1 VIPLS
6 TDANRVKQE
15 ILDRVKQFYSL
26 THANHELF
34 VPGKTR
40 VPFAGRVFDEK
51 ELIELVDAS
60 LEFWLTQGRFTDV
73 FEDGLANFIGSKQ
86 CIFVNSG
93 SSANLLA
100 FMALTSNRLGPRQIK
115 PGDEVITVAAAF
127 PTTVSPVIQYG
138 AVPVF
143 VDIETKTYNIEPLLL
158 RKSLSD
164 RTKAV
169 FVAHCMGHP
178 FDVDEVRSFCDEHN
192 LWLIE
197 DNCDALGAK
206 FKGKYTGTF
215 GQLATSSF
223 YPAHHITTGEGG
235 AVFTD
240 DAELARIV
248 RSLRDWGRDC
258 WCASGHDDTCGKRF
272 EKQFGELPFGYD
284 HKYVYSH
291 FGYNLKATD
300 LQAAIGCA
308 QLQKLDSFVQKR
320 REHHARLLE
329 GLAPLEDFFVLP
341 EAAQDT
347 EPSWFG
353 FVLTVKE
360 SAGFTRDDAVH
371 HLEKKNIQTRM
382 LFAGN
387 LLRHPCFTTI
397 ARKDR
402 AYRVSGHLT
411 NTDHVMKNT
420 FWVGVYPGL
429 TEEAVQSIIDALHE
443 FTDDRNK

>member
-1 VIPLS
+1 MGSFS
-6 TDANRVKQE
+6 TAAENVKNE
-15 ILDRVKQFYSL
+15 ILRKVVEFYSL
-26 THANHELF
+26 THGIPEPF
-34 VPGKTR
+34 GPGKTR
-40 VPFAGRVFDEK
+40 VPFSGRVFDEN
-51 ELIELVDAS
+51 ELVNLVDAS
-60 LEFWLTQGRFTDV
+60 LEFWLTQGRFTDA
-73 FEDGLANFIGSKQ
+73 FEEGLASFVGTDN

-100 FMALTSNRLGPRQIK
+100 FAALTSGTLGPRQIR

-127 PTTVSPVIQYG
+127 PTTVSPVIQHG

-143 VDIETKTYNIEPLLL
+143 VDIETKTYNIEPSLL
-158 RKSLSD
+158 REALTN
-164 RTKAV
+164 RTKAI

-178 FDVDEVRSFCDEHN
+178 FDVDKVRGFCDEHN

-197 DNCDALGAK
+197 DNCDALGALY
-206 FKGKYTGTF
+206 KGKRTGTF
-215 GQLATSSF
+215 GELATSSF

-235 AVFTD
+235 AVFTND
-240 DAELARIV
+240 TELARIV

-258 WCASGHDDTCGKRF
+258 WCSPGHDNTCGRRF
-272 EKQFGELPFGYD
+272 KKQFGELPFGYD

-308 QLQKLDSFVQKR
+308 QLRKLASFIQKR
-320 REHHARLLE
+320 REHHARLLK
-329 GLAPLEDFFVLP
+329 GLAPLEQFFVLP

-353 FVLTVKE
+353 FVMTVKE
-360 SAGFTRDDAVH
+360 SAGFTRDDVVQ

-387 LLRHPCFTTI
+387 LLRHPCFTDVTGNGYP
-397 ARKDR
+397 
-402 AYRVSGHLT
+402 YRVCGHLT
-411 NTDHVMKNT
+411 NTDHIMKNT

-429 TEEAVQSIIDALHE
+429 SEPALQSIIDSLYE
-443 FTDDRNK
+443 FVNDYRK